1 MQTQSPSIVN
11 CLANMHVK
19 LSYTTM
25 TSAPQIQPKFL
36 PNRHDLGVVAV
47 GFSGGQVS
55 TALSLLTSQLQLTQH
70 SRKPALT
77 QRPKP
82 SSNTV

>member
-1 MQTQSPSIVN
+1 
-11 CLANMHVK
+11 MHVQ
-19 LSYTTM
+19 LSYTNM

-55 TALSLLTSQLQLTQH
+55 SALLASQLQLTQD
-70 SRKPALT
+70 SRKPAST
-77 QRPKP
+77 QHPKL
-82 SSNTV
+82 SFNMV